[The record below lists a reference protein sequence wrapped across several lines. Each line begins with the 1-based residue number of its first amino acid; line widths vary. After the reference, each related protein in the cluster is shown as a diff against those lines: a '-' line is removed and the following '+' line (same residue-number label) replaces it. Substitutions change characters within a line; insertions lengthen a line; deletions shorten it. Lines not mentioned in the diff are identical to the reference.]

1 MAAKAKTISLRDL
14 HQHVKALDKL
24 VTDAWMGKDHPA
36 GISYREVREL
46 AAKISAL
53 VADDAPSSP
62 HAATATKSPK
72 AAADNDKADVEKRA
86 EYRRAAADKKPFD
99 AATLYK
105 PAFDPAVLGLAHI
118 RKS

>member
-14 HQHVKALDKL
+14 HHHVKALDKL

-36 GISYREVREL
+36 AISYREVRDL

-53 VADDAPSSP
+53 VAEDAPTSSP
-62 HAATATKSPK
+62 HAASAKNPPK
-72 AAADNDKADVEKRA
+72 AADNDKSTARERA
-86 EYRRAAADKKPFD
+86 EYQRAAADKKP
-99 AATLYK
+99 K
-105 PAFDPAVLGLAHI
+105 PAFDPAVLGLSHI